1 LVILAQAA
9 YDRRRNHHRADAE
22 ERMPLPENDLDGTR
36 QALIQRLDDLH
47 QSIDDTK
54 ESRKPVELD
63 QASVGRL
70 SRMDAMQVQAM
81 ALAAGRLRVQEIDRI
96 KAALKRIDSG
106 EFGYCVTCGEE
117 IAPKRLAV
125 DPTSATC
132 IRCASAAGR

>member
-1 LVILAQAA
+1 
-9 YDRRRNHHRADAE
+9 
-22 ERMPLPENDLDGTR
+22 MPLPENDLDGTR

-54 ESRKPVELD
+54 ESRKPVKLD
-63 QASVGRL
+63 QVSVGRL

-81 ALAAGRLRVQEIDRI
+81 ALAAGRLRAQEIERI

>member
-9 YDRRRNHHRADAE
+9 YDHRPNHHRADAE

-54 ESRKPVELD
+54 ESRKPVKLD
-63 QASVGRL
+63 QVSVGRL

-81 ALAAGRLRVQEIDRI
+81 ALAAGRLRAQEIERI